1 MATDEA
7 ALGKLVVLGVGL
19 IGGSFALAL
28 KQAEAVQEVVGVGRD
43 RGNLDAA
50 RNLGIADRSY
60 TLGERW
66 TAELVDADLVLLA
79 TPVGQMAELFAA
91 IAPALGSASVVTDVG
106 STKQDVIAAAR
117 ANLGAALPRFVP
129 GHPIAGAER
138 SGASAAFPTLFRQR
152 TVVLT
157 PIAETA
163 SEALARVRACW
174 LRCGALVQMLD
185 PARHDAILAAVSH
198 LPHVLAYA
206 LMAELSARPDAAELL
221 DHAGT
226 GFRDFTRLAASHP
239 SMWRDVCL
247 ANRAALRRELAIY
260 RDELERIEALI
271 AHGDGDALQA
281 LFERARA
288 ARAHWRARSAAD
300 APD

>member
-1 MATDEA
+1 MATAEP
-7 ALGKLVVLGVGL
+7 ALRKLVVVGVGL

-28 KQAEAVQEVVGVGRD
+28 RQAEAVRDVVGVGRD
-43 RGNLDAA
+43 RANLDAA
-50 RNLGIADRSY
+50 RRLGIADRTY
-60 TLGERW
+60 TPDEPW
-66 TAELVDADLVLLA
+66 TAELADADLILLA

-117 ANLGAALPRFVP
+117 AKLGAALPRFVP
-129 GHPIAGAER
+129 GHPIAGTER
-138 SGASAAFPTLFRQR
+138 SGASAASAALFRDR
-152 TVVLT
+152 NVVLT
-157 PIAETA
+157 PLAETA
-163 SEALARVRACW
+163 PHALARVRACW
-174 LRCGALVQMLD
+174 LRCGALVQTLD

-206 LMAELSARPDAAELL
+206 FMAELSGRADAAELL

-226 GFRDFTRLAASHP
+226 GFQDFTRLAASHP
-239 SMWRDVCL
+239 AMWRDVCL

-271 AHGDGDALQA
+271 AHGDGDALRA

-288 ARAHWRARSAAD
+288 ARAHWRARSSAD
-300 APD
+300 TPD

>member
-1 MATDEA
+1 MTTAEA
-7 ALGKLVVLGVGL
+7 ALSKLVVVGVGL

-28 KQAEAVQEVVGVGRD
+28 KQAGAVQDVVGVGRD
-43 RGNLDAA
+43 RANLDAA
-50 RNLGIADRSY
+50 RRLGIADRTY
-60 TLGERW
+60 TPDELW
-66 TAELVDADLVLLA
+66 SAELADADLVLLA
-79 TPVGQMAELFAA
+79 TPVGQMADLFAG
-91 IAPALGSASVVTDVG
+91 IAPALGSATVLTDVG

-117 ANLGAALPRFVP
+117 ANLGAVLPRFVP

-138 SGASAAFPTLFRQR
+138 SGASAAFAALFRQR

-157 PIAETA
+157 PLAETA
-163 SEALARVRACW
+163 RDALARVRACW
-174 LRCGALVQMLD
+174 LRCGALVQTLD
-185 PARHDAILAAVSH
+185 PARHDAMLAAVSH

-206 LMAELSARPDAAELL
+206 FMAELSARPDAADLL
-221 DHAGT
+221 DLAGT
-226 GFRDFTRLAASHP
+226 GFSDFTRLASSHP
-239 SMWRDVCL
+239 AMWRDICL

-271 AHGDGDALQA
+271 AHGDGDALLA

-288 ARAHWRARSAAD
+288 ARVHWRTRSSAD

>member
-1 MATDEA
+1 MTTAEA
-7 ALGKLVVLGVGL
+7 ALSKLVVVGVGL

-28 KQAEAVQEVVGVGRD
+28 KQAGAVQDVVGVGRD
-43 RGNLDAA
+43 RANLDAA
-50 RNLGIADRSY
+50 RRLGIADRTY
-60 TLGERW
+60 TPDEPW
-66 TAELVDADLVLLA
+66 SAELADADLVLLA
-79 TPVGQMAELFAA
+79 TPVGQMADLFAG
-91 IAPALGSASVVTDVG
+91 IAPALGSATVVTDVG

-117 ANLGAALPRFVP
+117 ANLRGVLPRFVP

-138 SGASAAFPTLFRQR
+138 SGASAAFAALFRQR

-157 PIAETA
+157 PLAETA
-163 SEALARVRACW
+163 RDALARVRACW
-174 LRCGALVQMLD
+174 LRCGALVQTLD
-185 PARHDAILAAVSH
+185 PARHDAMLAAVSH

-206 LMAELSARPDAAELL
+206 FMAELSARPDAADLL
-221 DHAGT
+221 DLAGT
-226 GFRDFTRLAASHP
+226 GFSDFTRLASSHP
-239 SMWRDVCL
+239 AMWRDICL

-271 AHGDGDALQA
+271 AHGDGDALLA

-288 ARAHWRARSAAD
+288 ARVHWRTRSSAD